1 MNTTHTSGPW
11 HVIPDPAWVGKHP
24 CHDARFIATCDMTGV
39 EFELAEGQHG
49 ERPWRFENHKD
60 SIICTMPD
68 AENQKANARLI
79 AAAPELLEALQAAWE
94 HLQYCGYGDKWERNC
109 AKSTGLDAQI
119 RSAIDKATGGAL

>member
-1 MNTTHTSGPW
+1 MNTTHTPPPW
-11 HVIPDPAWVGKHP
+11 HVLADPAWVGKHP

-79 AAAPELLEALQAAWE
+79 AAAPKLLEACLKVANDPYTTCTCAEIVRAAIAE
-94 HLQYCGYGDKWERNC
+94 
-109 AKSTGLDAQI
+109 
-119 RSAIDKATGGAL
+119 ATGGAS